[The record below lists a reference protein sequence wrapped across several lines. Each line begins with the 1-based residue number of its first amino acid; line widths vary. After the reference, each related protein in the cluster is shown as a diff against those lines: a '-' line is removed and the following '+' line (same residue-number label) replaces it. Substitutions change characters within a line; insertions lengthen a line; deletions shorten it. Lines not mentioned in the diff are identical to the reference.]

1 MYLTDVFGHKLINH
15 QVRSPTVDPA
25 VLSADRFSSS
35 LQLLADDFARN
46 GFRVIVPDLF
56 QEPCPPNCFDPGV
69 TFDLGAWFGRNGIDF
84 SEPRVRTVLAAL
96 REQGVTRIAV
106 TGYCYGARSGFNLA
120 FEKAIDVLAV
130 SHPSLL
136 KVPEDIQVRVHSLP
150 SYVIP
155 YRRTDRRD
163 DRIQKYKDTAVAP
176 LLINSC
182 TVDHMFPLEVQP
194 KADEIL
200 GDGKFAPGYKR
211 PYWEG
216 CTHGFA
222 VRGDLVSGRLPQFR
236 FARLRSRT
244 ERPQG
249 EGREGG
255 CVQGGRRMVQ
265 GASVGACGCEPLC
278 SMTREAKLVIYHCRT
293 CGVMADESM
302 KTLLKTVKNRP
313 K

>member
-1 MYLTDVFGHKLINH
+1 MSFCADCIKGVRHEGTPEGKIEQIAGIECYVATPEGEYAKDKAILYLTDVFGHKLINH
-15 QVRSPTVDPA
+15 
-25 VLSADRFSSS
+25 
-35 LQLLADDFARN
+35 QLLADDFARN

-136 KVPEDIQVRVHSLP
+136 KVPEDIQ
-150 SYVIP
+150 
-155 YRRTDRRD
+155 
-163 DRIQKYKDTAVAP
+163 KYKDTAVAP

-222 VRGDLVSGRLPQFR
+222 VRGDLSDPKVKAGK
-236 FARLRSRT
+236 
-244 ERPQG
+244 
-249 EGREGG
+249 EGAFKE
-255 CVQGGRRMVQ
+255 VVEWFK
-265 GASVGACGCEPLC
+265 AHL
-278 SMTREAKLVIYHCRT
+278 
-293 CGVMADESM
+293 
-302 KTLLKTVKNRP
+302 
-313 K
+313 